1 MPNLLECGRII
12 NTHGVRGELKVEP
25 WCDSPDLFGQLTR
38 LYVGG
43 QPYQLETA
51 RPHKSFMLCK
61 LAGIDSLEQAM
72 ALKNQTLFLDRA
84 EVPLEEGA
92 YFIADILG
100 FEAYDRRTES
110 VIGALR
116 EIRPAPSADLY
127 CIEREGREILIP
139 AVPAFVHKVDF
150 ANKRIEF
157 DTIQGMLPDEN

>member
-72 ALKNQTLFLDRA
+72 ALKNQTLFWTEQRYHWKRA
-84 EVPLEEGA
+84 L
-92 YFIADILG
+92 ILSQISL
-100 FEAYDRRTES
+100 ALRHMT
-110 VIGALR
+110 GALSPSLAR
-116 EIRPAPSADLY
+116 CGKFAQRPRQTSIALNAKDAKS
-127 CIEREGREILIP
+127 
-139 AVPAFVHKVDF
+139 
-150 ANKRIEF
+150 
-157 DTIQGMLPDEN
+157 